1 MSRTQK
7 TWVRALPKPTK
18 HKVPDRTKGEV
29 SQAAE
34 KLLTVDLRPTYIKE
48 PPVDPQFNYIV
59 DLFSKWYGSYFYLCA
74 KYACPGPYAISP
86 FFETKFARMEY
97 AGGNRFHLSYMRHT
111 GQWFEVYQNL
121 SSDECLEHIRAEPSF
136 QP

>member
-7 TWVRALPKPTK
+7 TWVRARPKPTR

-59 DLFSKWYGSYFYLCA
+59 DLF
-74 KYACPGPYAISP
+74 
-86 FFETKFARMEY
+86 
-97 AGGNRFHLSYMRHT
+97 
-111 GQWFEVYQNL
+111 
-121 SSDECLEHIRAEPSF
+121 
-136 QP
+136 